1 MYYLTILT
9 YAFIWLGKSNLSR
22 KMLGKVIELLNLSV
36 QPCVGT
42 IELVDNMNT
51 LQFEIKRDL
60 PVR

>member
-1 MYYLTILT
+1 MYYLAILT
-9 YAFIWLGKSNLSR
+9 YAFIWSGKSNLSR

-42 IELVDNMNT
+42 IELVDKMNT
-51 LQFEIKRDL
+51 LQFEIKQDL